1 MSLASLLG
9 GMALANSALGAVHG
23 FAAPLGGMLH
33 APHGAICAKLLP
45 LVMDANLKAMIS
57 REPNHY
63 AIARYDE
70 VAQILTGNKN
80 ASAFDGVQW
89 VSDLVHDLNIPALM
103 VYGMT
108 QERFSEAVE
117 KTMKASST
125 KGNPIVL
132 SEDELREILEKAL

>member
-1 MSLASLLG
+1 
-9 GMALANSALGAVHG
+9 
-23 FAAPLGGMLH
+23 MLH

-45 LVMDANLKAMIS
+45 LVMEANLKAMNS
-57 REPNHY
+57 REPNHP

-70 VAQILTGNKN
+70 VAEILTGNKN
-80 ASAFDGVQW
+80 AAAFDGVQW
-89 VSDLVHDLNIPALM
+89 VSDLVRDLNIPMLS

-108 QERFSEAVE
+108 SARFSEAVD

-132 SEDELREILEKAL
+132 TEVEFREIMQKAL